1 MNELEQFRQ
10 QTRDWLEANCPASM
24 RIKPTEKDN
33 VYGGRK
39 WQWQNSDARVWLERM
54 AGKGWTVP
62 DWPQEYGGAGLT
74 AQQSKVLYQEM
85 QRLGCR
91 KPLIG
96 HGIMMLGPALLEH
109 GSEQQK
115 CEHLPKIASGEIRW
129 CQGYSEPGA
138 GSDLAS
144 LRCKAED
151 QGDHYLV
158 NGQKCW
164 TTDADKADWM
174 FCLVRTRDDG
184 KKQEGISFVLFD
196 METPGVSTRPVPLIT
211 GVSHFCDTFLDNVV
225 VPKKNLVGELNRGWT
240 IAKALLVHERKHMA
254 DLESSMPLPQYTVVE
269 YAQQF
274 LSTDKRGRV
283 VNSLMRERIVEHLMR
298 KQAIELSE
306 RRAYEE
312 GVAGTLD
319 MRMINIFK
327 YIGTEEQ
334 KEKANLIVDI
344 LGLTGGQWE
353 QEHAGHSDAQNSCAD
368 IKRATTE
375 WMSSMAYTI
384 AGGSSEV
391 QLNLIAK
398 RSLAL
403 PEE

>member
-1 MNELEQFRQ
+1 MTESDQLTQQFTEETRAWLEQ
-10 QTRDWLEANCPASM
+10 NCPASM
-24 RIKPTEKDN
+24 RIKPTQKDN
-33 VYGGRK
+33 VYGGRA
-39 WQWQNSDARVWLERM
+39 WVWENDDAKLWLERM
-54 AGKGWTVP
+54 ADKGWTVP
-62 DWPQEYGGAGLT
+62 DWPVEYGGGGLT
-74 AQQSKVLYQEM
+74 PQQSKILFKQM
-85 QRLGCR
+85 KKLGCR

-109 GSEQQK
+109 GSEAQK
-115 CEHLPKIASGEIRW
+115 REHLPKIARGEIRW

-151 QGDHYLV
+151 KGDHFLL

-174 FCLVRTRDDG
+174 FCLVRTDFSA

-196 METPGVSTRPVPLIT
+196 METPGISTRPVPLIT

-225 VPKKNLVGELNRGWT
+225 VPKSHLVGELNRGWT

-254 DLESSMPLPQYTVVE
+254 DLESSMPTPRYSVVE
-269 YAQQF
+269 YAQHY
-274 LSTDKRGRV
+274 LPLDSAGKVKDAV
-283 VNSLMRERIVEHLMR
+283 MRERITQHLMN
-298 KQAIELSE
+298 KQAIELTE
-306 RRAYEE
+306 RRAFEE
-312 GVAGTLD
+312 GMAGTLD
-319 MRMINIFK
+319 MRLTTIFK
-327 YIGTEEQ
+327 YIGTEDQ
-334 KEKANLIVDI
+334 KEKANIIADI
-344 LGLTGGQWE
+344 LGLTACLWDE
-353 QEHAGHSDAQNSCAD
+353 EHAEDD
-368 IKRATTE
+368 LFRATSE

-398 RSLAL
+398 RSLGL
-403 PEE
+403 PDE